1 MTMATEAARLY
12 LVTPPNLDA
21 GSFPAQLGE
30 ALGGGNVAAVLIG
43 LEPAGRMSE
52 ETAATLVAIV
62 QRAGA
67 AALVA
72 EDTRLAGRVGA
83 DGVHVGGGLADL
95 RLAIESFRPKRIV
108 GAGNLNSRHL
118 AMQAGEAGAD
128 YIFFGR
134 PHGDSHEEPHP
145 KALDLAEWWS
155 EIMEI
160 PAVVMAGRSI
170 ESVAAA
176 GLTGAAFVALNDAV
190 WSHVGGPAAA
200 IAAAEAALARAEPRA
215 A

>member
-21 GSFPAQLGE
+21 GSFPAQLRE